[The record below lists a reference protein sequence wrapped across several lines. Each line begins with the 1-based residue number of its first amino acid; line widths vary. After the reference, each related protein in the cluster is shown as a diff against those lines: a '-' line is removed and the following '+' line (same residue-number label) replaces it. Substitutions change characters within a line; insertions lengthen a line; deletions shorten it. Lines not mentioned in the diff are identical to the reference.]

1 MTSPTAAPTHPGP
14 GQNQDPV
21 TASTTTRRR
30 ATARSILGEILI
42 CVAVV
47 TAVLLWMGPS
57 LYRQDLIF
65 LTATYGLVA
74 LGMYLPFVLGGSLSM
89 AYSAYAAI
97 GAYAVAL
104 VSVKAGLNPWL
115 GWLAGMAVSAVVA
128 LVIAM
133 ATRKLSGFYLA
144 AVTLL
149 FAIAFVDW
157 LGDSTDITG
166 GESGISSIPIPSLFG
181 WTPPRYAQAV
191 AAIVFVCVV
200 TVLLERVR
208 KSAWGLSLSASRES
222 TPAVQSAGISP
233 SHLTVIALAVGAAI
247 ASTGGALF
255 TVSVQA
261 VTPETFGLELVFLA
275 IFMPII
281 GGRGTAWGAP
291 LGALIV
297 VVVTL
302 NMPGYQGSGELL
314 LAGVVLLILL
324 VAPGGVI
331 GWVRQ
336 GVNWIQKRK

>member
-1 MTSPTAAPTHPGP
+1 MLRET
-14 GQNQDPV
+14 
-21 TASTTTRRR
+21 
-30 ATARSILGEILI
+30 LI

-47 TAVLLWMGPS
+47 AAVLAWMGPS

-115 GWLAGMAVSAVVA
+115 GWFAGMAVSAIVA
-128 LVIAM
+128 LIIAM

-149 FAIAFVDW
+149 FAMAFVDW
-157 LGDSTDITG
+157 LGDATPITG

-200 TVLLERVR
+200 TVLLERIR
-208 KSAWGLSLSASRES
+208 RSAWGLSLSASRES
-222 TPAVQSAGISP
+222 TPAVQSSGISP
-233 SHLTVIALAVGAAI
+233 AHLRVVALAVGAAI

-297 VVVTL
+297 VAVTL

-331 GWVRQ
+331 GWIQQ
-336 GVNWIQKRK
+336 GIHWIRNRK